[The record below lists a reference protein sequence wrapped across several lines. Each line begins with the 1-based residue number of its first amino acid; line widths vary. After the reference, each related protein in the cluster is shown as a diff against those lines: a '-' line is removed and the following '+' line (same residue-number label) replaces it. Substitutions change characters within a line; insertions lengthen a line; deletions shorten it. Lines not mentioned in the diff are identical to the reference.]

1 MEYPPKKVKIQNLK
15 TGKITE
21 TTVVAVEVMKKHG
34 LFKGY
39 EVINGESLPKLE
51 EVPAKK
57 TKKVKLEVPTQ
68 NLMVEDLPES
78 DKLSVT
84 DETPTTPEINQNII
98 E

>member
-1 MEYPPKKVKIQNLK
+1 MEYPPKKVKIQNIR

-34 LFKGY
+34 LFKQY
-39 EVINGESLPKLE
+39 EVINPDMPVQENP
-51 EVPAKK
+51 VKK
-57 TKKVKLEVPTQ
+57 TKKAKAEVSTQ
-68 NLMVEDLPES
+68 TIVVDDLPES
-78 DKLSVT
+78 DKWSVT

>member
-39 EVINGESLPKLE
+39 EVINGEELPKLQ

-57 TKKVKLEVPTQ
+57 TKKAKVEVPTETIVVDE
-68 NLMVEDLPES
+68 LPVED
-78 DKLSVT
+78 
-84 DETPTTPEINQNII
+84 PTVTPEINQNII

>member
-1 MEYPPKKVKIQNLK
+1 MEYPPKKVKIQNLR

-39 EVINGESLPKLE
+39 EVINGEQLPKLE
-51 EVPAKK
+51 EIPAKK
-57 TKKVKLEVPTQ
+57 TKKPKPEITTETIVVDELPTEEPPV
-68 NLMVEDLPES
+68 N
-78 DKLSVT
+78 
-84 DETPTTPEINQNII
+84 PEINQNII